1 MKNLIMIKNYTSK
14 KQIKIIGR
22 NISDIELDNI
32 INKKDHRTYTK
43 LIMDYY
49 NISYNKK
56 NKYCKLCF
64 NKKAY
69 YGNKE
74 NKINYIVKIV
84 NQKMM

>member
-1 MKNLIMIKNYTSK
+1 
-14 KQIKIIGR
+14 
-22 NISDIELDNI
+22 
-32 INKKDHRTYTK
+32 
-43 LIMDYY
+43 MDYY

-56 NKYCKLCF
+56 NRYCITCLI
-64 NKKAY
+64 KKAY

>member
-1 MKNLIMIKNYTSK
+1 MIKKLY
-14 KQIKIIGR
+14 IKETAEEIIGR
-22 NISDIELDNI
+22 NISDIEIDNI

-49 NISYNKK
+49 NISYNRK

-69 YGNKE
+69 YGNK
-74 NKINYIVKIV
+74 KIR
-84 NQKMM
+84 